1 MRSKLITVFQNEG
14 VERKTASRRGEVDER
29 EVARG
34 KKERKRQESRGKDK
48 EN

>member
-1 MRSKLITVFQNEG
+1 MASVLITVFQNEG
-14 VERKTASRRGEVDER
+14 VERKTAGRRGEVEER

-34 KKERKRQESRGKDK
+34 KKERKREESRGKDK